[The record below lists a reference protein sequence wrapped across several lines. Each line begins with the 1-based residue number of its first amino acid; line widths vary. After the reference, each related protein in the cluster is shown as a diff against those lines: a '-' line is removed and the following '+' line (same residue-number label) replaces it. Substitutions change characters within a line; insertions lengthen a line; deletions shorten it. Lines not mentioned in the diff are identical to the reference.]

1 MGMTKKR
8 SPSYILEFELIVRTQ
23 RERKVLEKKM
33 RIAKS
38 IYNACLGYCLK
49 RLRAVKA
56 DHEYQQ
62 LLQEPKSAKRNRGL
76 REIEWAY
83 GYSEYQTH
91 AFSKDPRAHFGA
103 ALGSSVVQKL
113 ATRAFQAVE
122 RVHYFKTPKVR
133 FKSKT
138 DEMTVENKSNKSGLR
153 RRDGKIIWGEIALEF
168 KVAPQDRY
176 AQEGL
181 MDRTK
186 YVRILRKQIRGQ
198 DRYFVQL
205 VQEGIPPQKA
215 HAAEQT
221 VNHGRVGIDLGT
233 ATVAIVSDHRAL
245 LTPLAPPCKKEYD
258 QIREIDQALLR
269 SKKVSNPEN
278 YDKNGKTKKDCL
290 WIYSKRYLKLKAKRN
305 DLYRKIAVKQ
315 RQYQEILAN
324 QILALGDDIRIETKR
339 CQSLEIFAFIDTK
352 SIARKTLASERL
364 AEMLIEIIQR
374 KLSYRGLSVKKINT
388 YLAKAKEFNPL
399 NNTTRTKQLAQQW
412 LDLKGERIHRDLYSA
427 FLLSNTAESLAVID
441 QAACKTKWDRFKK
454 LHDLEI
460 ERLDQTDPHELLP
473 V

>member
-23 RERKVLEKKM
+23 HERKVLEKKM

-56 DHEYQQ
+56 DQEYQR

-76 REIEWAY
+76 REIERAY

-91 AFSKDPRAHFGA
+91 AFSKEPRAHFGV

-122 RVHYFKTPKVR
+122 RVHYFKAPKVR

-153 RRDGKIIWGEIALEF
+153 RRGGKIIWGEIILDF
-168 KVAPQDRY
+168 KVAPNDHY

-181 MDRTK
+181 KDRTK
-186 YVRILRKQIRGQ
+186 YVRILRKKIRAKE
-198 DRYFVQL
+198 RYFVQL
-205 VQEGIPPQKA
+205 IQEGVPPQKA
-215 HAAEQT
+215 RAVEQT
-221 VNHGRVGIDLGT
+221 VNRGRVGIDLGT

-245 LTPLAPPCKKEYD
+245 LTPLAPACKTEYD
-258 QIREIDQALLR
+258 QIREIEQALLR
-269 SKKVSNPEN
+269 SKKAANPEN
-278 YDKNGKTKKDCL
+278 YDENGVAKKGCL

-315 RQYQEILAN
+315 RQFQEILAN

-339 CQSLEIFAFIDTK
+339 CQSLELFAFFDAK
-352 SIARKTLASERL
+352 SIARKTLPSERL
-364 AEMLIEIIQR
+364 AETLIEIIER
-374 KLSYRGLSVKKINT
+374 KLNYRGLSVKKINT

-399 NNTTRTKQLAQQW
+399 NNSTRTKQLAQQW

-427 FLLSNTAESLAVID
+427 FLLSNTTESLAVID
-441 QAACKTKWDRFKK
+441 QAAYKAKWDRFKK

-460 ERLDQTDPHELLP
+460 ERLDQADPHELLS